1 MNLARR
7 VDPEFQKSHGMPPA
21 GHWMEF
27 CETCPDSEES
37 SEIIAEMF
45 TTKEGREEF
54 FKLMFLDFITG
65 NDDRHSGNWLVTK
78 DKKALAIDNGYGG
91 GGQKYTPMAETAHRI
106 VGRVDSGMKLGFP
119 WRVQDSLKAH
129 LMDSDLEHNEIQEYM
144 NRLRNPETLGAE
156 AEDVFDKYYD
166 LGKIYKALEPINWS
180 AESFW
185 ANDYGA
191 KEAFKKYAVE
201 WMTRGIGGSFE
212 GDTSESNFFETIQ
225 FQDDSWGREQ
235 IDAGEYLER
244 PSVRQNAPSGF
255 LSRIRNWVRLPG
267 SSSPSS
273 QEFHPDFE
281 GATPPL
287 QQGGPRQGRRGRR

>member
-1 MNLARR
+1 
-7 VDPEFQKSHGMPPA
+7 
-21 GHWMEF
+21 
-27 CETCPDSEES
+27 
-37 SEIIAEMF
+37 
-45 TTKEGREEF
+45 
-54 FKLMFLDFITG
+54 
-65 NDDRHSGNWLVTK
+65 
-78 DKKALAIDNGYGG
+78 
-91 GGQKYTPMAETAHRI
+91 
-106 VGRVDSGMKLGFP
+106 
-119 WRVQDSLKAH
+119 
-129 LMDSDLEHNEIQEYM
+129 MDSDLEHNEIQEYM

-212 GDTSESNFFETIQ
+212 GDTEDETRDDDDNVWDRFPIPNSERWSTN
-225 FQDDSWGREQ
+225 

-255 LSRIRNWVRLPG
+255 LSRIRNWVKLPG
-267 SSSPSS
+267 RSSPSS
-273 QEFHPDFE
+273 HEFHPEFE
-281 GATPPL
+281 GATPPS
-287 QQGGPRQGRRGRR
+287 QRGGPQQGRRGRS